1 MNKMK
6 FLMAAF
12 CVTTG
17 SLFTA
22 CHDNEIDN
30 NPDNQEVARTY
41 HLTANA
47 NTAVSTN
54 GESRALV
61 QDGSNPKVLKSAW
74 LANDEVMAFRFGR

>member
-41 HLTANA
+41 RLTQSEAA
-47 NTAVSTN
+47 
-54 GESRALV
+54 
-61 QDGSNPKVLKSAW
+61 
-74 LANDEVMAFRFGR
+74 EVGMACQ